1 MDTTKLHA
9 LARAGGLCK
18 SCGGVCQ
25 PRIECAI
32 LATNA
37 GLPLCEC
44 EDCRTCQRVRQ
55 AIEALEAEDTEEE
68 AWQQTP

>member
-1 MDTTKLHA
+1 MDATKLRA

-32 LATNA
+32 LAVNA

-44 EDCRTCQRVRQ
+44 QDCRTCQRVRQ
-55 AIEALEAEDTEEE
+55 AIEALEEGEE
-68 AWQQTP
+68 AWKQ